1 MAAAGGS
8 LGRSSGD
15 LPILHVDMDAFY
27 VEVER
32 QRDPSLVGR
41 PVVVGGSSDRGVV
54 ASASYEAR
62 QRGIRSAMPSMRA
75 RQLCPEAVFVD
86 ADFSNYGAVSSAVHE
101 VFASVTPLVEPIAL
115 DEAFLDVGGAHRL
128 FGSSE
133 QIAWRIR
140 HDIADLVGLDCSVGV
155 ASSKLF
161 AKLASVAAKPI
172 PTPTEVRPGLGVK
185 VVPRAEQLRFLHAHP
200 VRALWGVGAAT
211 LAKLDGMGVATVGDL
226 ARVPADALV
235 AALGNSHGRHLAA
248 LSNGVDERPVEP
260 EREVKSISHEET
272 FEVDVSDRSE
282 LVSEILRLA
291 DAVGTRLRRAGL
303 EGRTVQ
309 LKIRDPELRLRT
321 RSLTLEH
328 GTDTAAEIARTAT
341 GLLDRVDFVDGVRLL
356 GVGVTGLDS
365 PRPRQLALVDDP
377 GQAADD
383 RPWREVSS
391 ALDEIRERFGDNA
404 IAPGASTRRA
414 GRPGQRRWG
423 P

>member
-1 MAAAGGS
+1 MAVQASASGG
-8 LGRSSGD
+8 RRDD

-32 QRDPSLVGR
+32 QRDPSLVGL

-86 ADFSNYGAVSSAVHE
+86 ADFSNYGAASAAVHD
-101 VFASVTPLVEPIAL
+101 VFHSITPLVEPIAL

-128 FGSSE
+128 FGTSE

-140 HDIADLVGLDCSVGV
+140 HDVADLVGLDCSVGV
-155 ASSKLF
+155 AASKLF

-172 PTPTEVRPGLGVK
+172 PTPIDVRPGLGVK
-185 VVPRAEQLRFLHAHP
+185 VVVRPDELRFLHEHP

-211 LAKLDGMGVATVGDL
+211 LGRLDGMGVATVGDL
-226 ARVPADALV
+226 SRVPVDALV
-235 AALGNSHGRHLAA
+235 AALGDAHGRHLAA
-248 LSNGVDERPVEP
+248 LAQGIDDRPVQP

-272 FEVDVSDRSE
+272 FEVDVADRDDLRSE
-282 LVSEILRLA
+282 IVRLA
-291 DAVGTRLRRAGL
+291 DAVATRLRRAGV
-303 EGRTVQ
+303 EGRTIQ
-309 LKIRDPELRLRT
+309 LKIRHPDLRLTTRART
-321 RSLTLEH
+321 LDHPTA
-328 GTDTAAEIARTAT
+328 TAAEIARVAT
-341 GLLDRVDFVDGVRLL
+341 GLLDRLDVSDGVRLL
-356 GVGVTGLDS
+356 GVGATGLDS
-365 PRPRQLALVDDP
+365 PGPRQLALVDDAAP
-377 GQAADD
+377 GTDD
-383 RPWREVSS
+383 RPWHEVSS
-391 ALDEIRERFGDNA
+391 ALDEIRDRFGDDA
-404 IAPGASTRRA
+404 IAPGASGRRA